1 LIIKFNFKLLIIM
14 HDFIHKKKIAKM
26 KKYCAACFV
35 ITIMTVSLNGQVQE
49 VCAPASIDVMDGE
62 YNVSNNV
69 WGDGEGVGDQCLN
82 VDPGTNF
89 FEVSLST
96 HDDPDVCSYPF
107 IFKGCHWGWCT
118 SKDNPLPKKISDIA
132 SAPMTWVISTEDAS
146 GTWNAAYESWF
157 AADSTGYDYNGE
169 MMIWIDYNGGA
180 TPGGSKV
187 GSVNLGEH
195 EWDVYFA
202 EWWVNYIAY
211 RLKTAADSVS
221 IDIRDF
227 IHDAVT
233 RGYLE
238 PEWYMHNMEAGFEIW
253 RDGQG
258 LTSHSFSGSVIEGVY
273 SPVSKVHEAAI
284 KAGFI
289 NGQNAPNPFNEST
302 SISYSIS
309 GSAAVSIKIY
319 DIWGREVQSLVNTMQ
334 PAGAYKVI
342 FERNGLPD
350 GIYIYKLYAGDNC
363 VDTRKMIIAR

>member
-1 LIIKFNFKLLIIM
+1 MRKSS
-14 HDFIHKKKIAKM
+14 IA
-26 KKYCAACFV
+26 CLV
-35 ITIMTVSLNGQVQE
+35 ITLIAMSLNGQVQE
-49 VCAPASIDVMDGE
+49 LCNPASIDVMDGE
-62 YNVSNNV
+62 YHVSNNV
-69 WGDGEGVGDQCLN
+69 WGDGDGVGDQCLN
-82 VDPGTNF
+82 VDPDTTF

-96 HDDPDVCSYPF
+96 HDDPEVCSYPF

-118 SKDNPLPKKISDIA
+118 SKDNPLPKKVSEIA
-132 SAPMTWVISTEDAS
+132 SAPMTWVINTGEAS

-180 TPGGSKV
+180 APGGSKV
-187 GSVNLGEH
+187 GSVSLDGH

-238 PEWYMHNMEAGFEIW
+238 TEWYMHNMEAGFEIW

-258 LTSHSFSGSVIEGVY
+258 LTSLSFSGTVIEGEY
-273 SPVSKVHEAAI
+273 TPVSKVHEAII

-302 SISYSIS
+302 TISYSIS
-309 GSAAVSIKIY
+309 ESAAVSLKIY
-319 DIWGREVQSLVNTMQ
+319 DIWGREVYSLVNAMQ
-334 PAGAYKVI
+334 PAGEHKVI
-342 FERNGLPD
+342 FEGNGLPA
-350 GIYIYKLYAGDNC
+350 GIYVCKLYIGGSP
-363 VDTRKMIIAR
+363 VDTNKMIIAR

>member
-1 LIIKFNFKLLIIM
+1 M
-14 HDFIHKKKIAKM
+14 R
-26 KKYCAACFV
+26 KYCTACLV
-35 ITIMTVSLNGQVQE
+35 IILITLSLNGQVQE
-49 VCAPASIDVMDGE
+49 LCAPASIDVMGGE

-82 VDPGTNF
+82 VDPDTTF

-96 HDDPDVCSYPF
+96 HDDPGVCSYPF
-107 IFKGCHWGWCT
+107 IYKGCHWGWCT
-118 SKDNPLPKKISDIA
+118 SKDNPLPKKISEIA
-132 SAPMTWVISTEDAS
+132 SAPMTWVISTEGAS

-157 AADSTGYDYNGE
+157 AADSSGSDYNGE

-187 GSVNLGEH
+187 GTVNLGGH

-211 RLKTAADSVS
+211 RLKSAADSVS
-221 IDIRDF
+221 LDIRDF

-238 PEWYMHNMEAGFEIW
+238 TDWYMHNMEAGFEIW

-273 SPVSKVHEAAI
+273 SAISEFRGTAA
-284 KAGFI
+284 KSGFL
-289 NGQNAPNPFNEST
+289 NGQNVPNPFNVST
-302 SISYSIS
+302 TISYSIS
-309 GSAAVSIKIY
+309 ENAAVSIKIY
-319 DIWGREVQSLVNTMQ
+319 DIRGREVHSLVNTMQ
-334 PAGAYKVI
+334 PAGTHKVI
-342 FERNGLPD
+342 FDGNGLPA
-350 GIYIYKLYAGDNC
+350 GIYVCKLYVGDSP
-363 VDTRKMIIAR
+363 VDAKKIIISR